1 MCIYLKYLFEMKDFE
16 ITVGQSQR
24 LLRFEPQEKANTF
37 KIYAVDKAG
46 DWIDYEQA
54 RSVDLPADGS
64 LGTITVHNAHHFDF
78 DGAGALTGQDLLA
91 IAAQIVEHPQFKA
104 E

>member
-1 MCIYLKYLFEMKDFE
+1 MKTFELR
-16 ITVGQSQR
+16 VGQSQR
-24 LLRFEPQEKANTF
+24 LLKFEPQKKANTF
-37 KIYAVDKAG
+37 KIYPADSAE

-64 LGTITVHNAHHFDF
+64 LGTITVYSEHHFDF
-78 DGAGALTGQDLLA
+78 DGAGALTGQDLQA
-91 IAAQIVEHPQFKA
+91 IATQIVKHPQFNA